1 MLITLQ
7 LVSFFVDSYQSTF
20 AGESYQPNEDS
31 ACSANKD
38 YCMVSMQMT
47 HTSPIRIFVY
57 SAYISQQYILRIGH
71 YFCIYSALF
80 GLRNTL
86 FVSIQYTTSV
96 NYGLKL
102 QRS

>member
-1 MLITLQ
+1 
-7 LVSFFVDSYQSTF
+7 
-20 AGESYQPNEDS
+20 
-31 ACSANKD
+31 
-38 YCMVSMQMT
+38 MVSMHMT
-47 HTSPIRIFVY
+47 HTSLIRISAY

-96 NYGLKL
+96 NYGLKEVEFSGIA
-102 QRS
+102 QNDAGNKD

>member
-1 MLITLQ
+1 
-7 LVSFFVDSYQSTF
+7 
-20 AGESYQPNEDS
+20 
-31 ACSANKD
+31 
-38 YCMVSMQMT
+38 MVSMQMT
-47 HTSPIRIFVY
+47 HTSPIRISAWSACTTHTSLIRISAY

-96 NYGLKL
+96 NYGLKEVEFSGTA
-102 QRS
+102 QNDAGNKD